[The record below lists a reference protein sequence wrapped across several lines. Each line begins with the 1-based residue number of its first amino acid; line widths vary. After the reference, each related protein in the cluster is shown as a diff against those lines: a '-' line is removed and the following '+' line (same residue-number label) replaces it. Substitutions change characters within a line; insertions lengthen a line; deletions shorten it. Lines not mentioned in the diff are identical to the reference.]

1 MVDYL
6 IMMKYKPLSLLHIK
20 GLKNLLVFILGAI
33 PFLLSS
39 CKVTQPSTY
48 FKTLQKDTTL
58 SGFITNDFE
67 SKIIKGDKLSI
78 TVSSINPTE
87 DLIFNAAQ
95 GSIASGSTSGG
106 YTVQANGTVQVHRLG
121 SITAEGLTRKELA
134 KKIENGLAAY
144 SKEPIVQ
151 VNYLNHKLTIMGE
164 VGKPQVLNMPEEQIS
179 IIDALV
185 LSGDVTPSAKKNG
198 ITIIREEGNEKKVK
212 RINLEDHSIF
222 SSPWYYAKPNDIII
236 VAADTEKF
244 VKEENRRKL
253 QTNISLI
260 ASVVSLVVIILS
272 QVFK

>member
-1 MVDYL
+1 LVDYL
-6 IMMKYKPLSLLHIK
+6 IMMKYKPLNLLHIK
-20 GLKNLLVFILGAI
+20 GLKHLLVFILGAI

-39 CKVTQPSTY
+39 CKVTQPSVY

-87 DLIFNAAQ
+87 DLIFNVAP
-95 GSIASGSTSGG
+95 GPIVPGITSGG
-106 YTVQANGTVQVHRLG
+106 YTVQANGTVQIHRLG

-164 VGKPQVLNMPEEQIS
+164 VSKPQVLNMPEEQIS

-185 LSGDVTPSAKKNG
+185 LSGDVTPSAKKNS
-198 ITIIREEGNEKKVK
+198 ITVIREEGNEKKVK
-212 RINLEDHSIF
+212 HINLEDHSIF

>member
-1 MVDYL
+1 LVDYL
-6 IMMKYKPLSLLHIK
+6 IMMKYKPLNLLRIK
-20 GLKNLLVFILGAI
+20 GLKHLLVFILGVI

-39 CKVTQPSTY
+39 CKVTQPSVY

-78 TVSSINPTE
+78 TVSSINPSE
-87 DLIFNAAQ
+87 DLIFNASMD
-95 GSIASGSTSGG
+95 GVKNNSLG
-106 YTVQANGTVQVHRLG
+106 YTVQANGTVQIHRLG

-164 VGKPQVLNMPEEQIS
+164 VSKPQVLNMPEEQIS
-179 IIDALV
+179 MIDALV
-185 LSGDVTPSAKKNG
+185 LSGDVTPSAKKSS
-198 ITIIREEGNEKKVK
+198 ITVIREEGNEKKVK
-212 RINLEDHSIF
+212 HINLEDHSIF

-253 QTNISLI
+253 QTNISLV
-260 ASVVSLVVIILS
+260 ASVVSLVIIILS

>member
-1 MVDYL
+1 LVDYL
-6 IMMKYKPLSLLHIK
+6 IMMKYKPLNLLHIK
-20 GLKNLLVFILGAI
+20 GLKHLLVFILGAF

-39 CKVTQPSTY
+39 CKVTQPSVY

-78 TVSSINPTE
+78 AVSSINPAE

-95 GSIASGSTSGG
+95 GSIVPGATSGG
-106 YTVQANGTVQVHRLG
+106 YTVQANGTVQIHRLG

-134 KKIENGLAAY
+134 KKIETGLAAY

-164 VGKPQVLNMPEEQIS
+164 VSKPQVLNMPEEQIS
-179 IIDALV
+179 MIDALV
-185 LSGDVTPSAKKNG
+185 LSGDVTPSAKKNS
-198 ITIIREEGNEKKVK
+198 ITVIREEGNEKKVK
-212 RINLEDHSIF
+212 HINLEDHSIF

-253 QTNISLI
+253 QTNISLV
-260 ASVVSLVVIILS
+260 ASVVSLVIIILS